1 MTRDF
6 ASTAEFDAFGPWVD
20 TVHDA
25 SEVPRLYRDFPLDF
39 SRSTLVLKVPRN
51 ISRRDALPSMDLYD
65 HLLIA
70 SRDRLVV
77 LSRADAASTGAAS
90 TGAASTGA
98 AYTESTIPY
107 GTIAAITSRVD
118 LLDGRLSIRTFDGG
132 TFSVPFGGSSEAA
145 IATLVDVMRE
155 HRQRSARAFPSA
167 ARLPVPMVEVPAVL
181 GMDELGKQDVMFVTA
196 FRDLSRREPGMRL
209 LAANGRARLVPRG
222 GGIARTLHALY
233 PMTLHGVLLCRTEL
247 ELHVFA
253 RKDWL
258 VRGGA
263 PVLSRAH
270 TILSLDR
277 IDEITV
283 REHPR
288 YLGVSIVVLR
298 IDAAEIEIAV
308 PAGSAAERALIVHPV

>member
-25 SEVPRLYRDFPLDF
+25 SEVPRLYRDYPLDF

-77 LSRADAASTGAAS
+77 LSRTDAPSTG
-90 TGAASTGA
+90 T
-98 AYTESTIPY
+98 AYVESAIPY
-107 GTIAAITSRVD
+107 GTIAAITSQVD
-118 LLDGRLSIRTFDGG
+118 LLDGRLTIRTFDGG
-132 TFSVPFGGSSEAA
+132 TFSVPFSGSSEAA

-181 GMDELGKQDVMFVTA
+181 GMDDLGRQDVMFVTA

-209 LAANGRARLVPRG
+209 LAANGRTRLVPRA
-222 GGIARTLHALY
+222 GGIARTLHTLY

-253 RKDWL
+253 RKEWL

-283 REHPR
+283 RQHPR